1 MHTPSLIFDVAYPPR
16 LSRLM
21 LFVKWLLVIPHLIA
35 LWVMGIVVSVVT
47 FVAWFAILFTGRYP
61 LGMWTF
67 AVGVIQWSTRVSVYA
82 TYYMRD
88 EYPPF
93 GEGPYPME
101 FRVRYP
107 DRLSRLLIV
116 VKWLL
121 ILPHAIV
128 LALLGIATAVTI
140 LVSWFAILFTGR
152 YPEGL
157 FRFHVGVLRWTT
169 RASLYVTL
177 LTDDYPPFS
186 LD

>member
-1 MHTPSLIFDVAYPPR
+1 MQQPSFVFDVPYPPR
-16 LSRLM
+16 LSRL
-21 LFVKWLLVIPHLIA
+21 LLLVKWLLVIPHVA
-35 LWVMGIVVSVVT
+35 VLWLLGLLASVVT
-47 FVAWFAILFTGRYP
+47 IVAWFAILITGRYP

-67 AVGVIQWSTRVSVYA
+67 VVGVVQWSARVSVYA
-82 TYYMRD
+82 TYYLRD
-88 EYPPF
+88 DYPPF

-107 DRLSRLLIV
+107 ERLSRLLIF

-121 ILPHAIV
+121 IIPHAFALMV
-128 LALLGIATAVTI
+128 LGTVAGFTV
-140 LVSWFAILFTGR
+140 LVSWFATLITGH

-157 FRFHVGVLRWTT
+157 FRFHVGVLRWAT
-169 RASLYVTL
+169 RVSLYMAL